1 MPETAIGLITDNGA
15 GYFLPRVN
23 GGDFALGLYIALTGY
38 RLKGR
43 ELVRYGLA
51 THFVARNDIQKIY
64 SILRTKV
71 NQMSNL
77 TYVSKIVE

>member
-15 GYFLPRVN
+15 GYFLPKVN

-38 RLKGR
+38 RMKGR

-51 THFVARNDIQKIY
+51 THFVLRDDIKKIY
-64 SILRTKV
+64 SLLKTQV
-71 NQMSNL
+71 NHKS
-77 TYVSKIVE
+77 TIADVRSIVE